1 MKRISLQELKQGMRF
16 TKPVFIDSSNM
27 LVGANVPLKED
38 DIKRLMKWGIAEVQ
52 TDGELML
59 AHEIGGKT
67 ELSAQYIKIL
77 DDFNLLLSLKDRFVE
92 IYEKSCSEITKI
104 HTAIRNSRN
113 FSPNEVQK
121 CVTSLTELLVQNR
134 NIFLYTVGLDYNKDH
149 LVVHAVNTS
158 IYALII
164 GIGLKYDLEKMI
176 QLGTGTMLLNAG
188 MVQIPGYILN
198 KENNLSERELTQIKM
213 HPVQGYQALKSLGGL
228 NEESATISL
237 QHHEQ
242 YNSLG
247 YPRKLKGIDISEFA
261 RIATVADNYEA
272 LVEDRSYRPR
282 SYYYK
287 AMKELVSSGSGKFD
301 PVILRVFISVLS
313 VYPIGSLVLLNNQ
326 KIGIVVGSFQN
337 NPMRPVIK
345 LLRDEKG
352 NRIKGIE
359 IVNLLEEQKLYIV
372 NTLDEEEA
380 GVNLSE
386 AL

>member
-1 MKRISLQELKQGMRF
+1 MRRIPINELKQGMRF

-27 LVGANVPLKED
+27 LVGANVPIKDD
-38 DIKRLMKWGIAEVQ
+38 DIRRLMKWGIAEVQ

-59 AHEIGGKT
+59 AHQIGGKT
-67 ELSAQYIKIL
+67 ELSEQYIKIL
-77 DDFNLLLSLKDRFVE
+77 DDYNLLLSLKTKFVE
-92 IYEKSCSEITKI
+92 IYEKTCSEVTKI
-104 HTAIRNSRN
+104 HTAIRNNRN
-113 FSPNEVQK
+113 FSPSELQK

-134 NIFLYTVGLDYNKDH
+134 NIFLFTVGLDYNKDH

-164 GIGLKYDLEKMI
+164 GIGLKYDLDKMI

-198 KENNLSERELTQIKM
+198 KEVNLTDRELTQIKM
-213 HPVQGYQALKSLGGL
+213 HPVQGYQLLKSLGSIS
-228 NEESATISL
+228 EEAATVSL

-242 YNSLG
+242 YNGQG
-247 YPRKLKGIDISEFA
+247 YPRKMKGIDITEYA

-282 SYYYK
+282 CYYYK

-345 LLRDEKG
+345 LLKDDKG
-352 NRIKGIE
+352 TRIKGIE
-359 IVNLLEEQKLYIV
+359 IVNLLEDQKLYIV
-372 NTLDEEEA
+372 NSLDEEEA
-380 GVNLSE
+380 GINLAE

>member
-1 MKRISLQELKQGMRF
+1 MKRIPINELKQGMRF

-27 LVGANVPLKED
+27 LVGANVPLKDD
-38 DIKRLMKWGIAEVQ
+38 DIRRLMKWGIAEVQ

-59 AHEIGGKT
+59 AHEIGGKS
-67 ELSAQYIKIL
+67 ELSEQYVKIL
-77 DDFNLLLSLKDRFVE
+77 DDYNLLLSLKDKFVE
-92 IYEKSCSEITKI
+92 VYEKCCSEVTKI
-104 HTAIRNSRN
+104 HTAIRNNRN
-113 FSPNEVQK
+113 FSPAELQK
-121 CVTSLTELLVQNR
+121 RITGIIELLVQNR

-198 KENNLSERELTQIKM
+198 KEMNLSERELTQIKM
-213 HPVQGYQALKSLGGL
+213 HPVQGYQVLKSLGSIS
-228 NEESATISL
+228 EEAATISL

-242 YNSLG
+242 YNGQG
-247 YPRKLKGIDISEFA
+247 YPRKMKGIDITEFA
-261 RIATVADNYEA
+261 RIAAVADNYEA

-282 SYYYK
+282 CYYYK

-337 NPMRPVIK
+337 NPMRPVVK
-345 LLRDEKG
+345 VLKDEKG

-372 NTLDEEEA
+372 NSLDEDEA
-380 GVNLSE
+380 GINLTE